1 MALSP
6 VAFKSEEGG
15 KNESKI
21 KKIKERKRKIKSV
34 GCLPL
39 SACFESI
46 A

>member
-1 MALSP
+1 M
-6 VAFKSEEGG
+6 AFKSEEGG
-15 KNESKI
+15 INKSKI
-21 KKIKERKRKIKSV
+21 KEKNRKIKPV